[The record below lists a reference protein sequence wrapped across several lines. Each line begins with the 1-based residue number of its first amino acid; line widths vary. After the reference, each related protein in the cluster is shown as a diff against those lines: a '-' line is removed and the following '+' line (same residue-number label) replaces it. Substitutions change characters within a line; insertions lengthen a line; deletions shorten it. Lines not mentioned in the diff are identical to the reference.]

1 MISACLNCKPEELPG
16 EKEVPSASVQRISV
30 MFGLNLGKLHSQPT
44 RGLMASE
51 RAHIRPQGVRVARL
65 QGKSRCVASEK

>member
-1 MISACLNCKPEELPG
+1 VISACLNRKPEELPG
-16 EKEVPSASVQRISV
+16 EKEVPSASIQRISV

-44 RGLMASE
+44 CGLMASE
-51 RAHIRPQGVRVARL
+51 RTHPPQGVRVARL